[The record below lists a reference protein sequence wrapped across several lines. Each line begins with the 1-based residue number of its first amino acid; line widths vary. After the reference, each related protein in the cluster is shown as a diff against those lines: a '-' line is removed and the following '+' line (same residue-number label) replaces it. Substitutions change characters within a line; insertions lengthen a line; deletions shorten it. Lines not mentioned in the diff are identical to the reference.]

1 MSKSHLLKYLLISP
15 NLPVGGFCYSEG
27 MESYLQHKNFTDS
40 NSVKELI
47 ISELEI
53 GQIRLDG
60 KLLLDFFDIFSELNQ
75 GKNLKFN
82 LHKLLSL
89 DKWILSSKDS
99 VEMREQQTQ
108 MAKSLFDLTKEFG
121 FEYLHKKNKKNSWP
135 LAWSWACYC
144 FEITKIVMVEN
155 FFYAWS
161 ANQLSA
167 ALRII
172 PIGSTKAQLIQRDLL
187 EIILQL
193 PREGKLNDGD
203 ILLTNES
210 NFYVEIIAKTENLIE
225 ISSKSKIELIKTA
238 YHLGNRHVEV
248 EIEEDILLT
257 KSDYV
262 IENMLKNFNVDIVN
276 TQKKFFPERGAHSHE

>member
-27 MESYLQHKNFTDS
+27 LESYLNNNDLKDS

-47 ISELEI
+47 ISELKI
-53 GQIRLDG
+53 GQIRLDARV
-60 KLLLDFFDIFSELNQ
+60 LLDFFDIFNELND
-75 GKNLKFN
+75 GINLKSNFK
-82 LHKLLSL
+82 KLLSL

-108 MAKSLFDLTKEFG
+108 MAKSLFDINKEFG
-121 FEYLHKKNKKNSWP
+121 FEYLYKKNKKNSWP

-144 FEITKIVMVEN
+144 FEITKLEMVEN

-187 EIILQL
+187 TLISKVSKEIMDKEIDDIYFGNVGLAMAQQNHNDL
-193 PREGKLNDGD
+193 YTKLFRN
-203 ILLTNES
+203 
-210 NFYVEIIAKTENLIE
+210 
-225 ISSKSKIELIKTA
+225 
-238 YHLGNRHVEV
+238 
-248 EIEEDILLT
+248 
-257 KSDYV
+257 
-262 IENMLKNFNVDIVN
+262 
-276 TQKKFFPERGAHSHE
+276 

>member
-27 MESYLQHKNFTDS
+27 LESYLHNKNLKDS
-40 NSVKELI
+40 NTVKELI
-47 ISELEI
+47 ITELKI
-53 GQIRLDG
+53 GQIRLDA
-60 KLLLDFFDIFSELNQ
+60 KILLEFFNIFKEIEND
-75 GKNLKFN
+75 KNIKNN
-82 LHKLLSL
+82 LRKLLSL

-108 MAKSLFDLTKEFG
+108 MAKSLFDLNKEFG
-121 FEYLHKKNKKNSWP
+121 FEYLYKKNKKNSWP

-144 FEITKIVMVEN
+144 FEITKLEMVEN

-187 EIILQL
+187 AIISKVSKEIMDKEIDDIYFGNVGLAMAQQNHNDL
-193 PREGKLNDGD
+193 YTKLFRN
-203 ILLTNES
+203 
-210 NFYVEIIAKTENLIE
+210 
-225 ISSKSKIELIKTA
+225 
-238 YHLGNRHVEV
+238 
-248 EIEEDILLT
+248 
-257 KSDYV
+257 
-262 IENMLKNFNVDIVN
+262 
-276 TQKKFFPERGAHSHE
+276 

>member
-1 MSKSHLLKYLLISP
+1 MTKSHLLKYLLISP

-27 MESYLQHKNFTDS
+27 LESYLNTKDLKDS

-53 GQIRLDG
+53 GQIRLDA
-60 KLLLDFFDIFSELNQ
+60 KLLLDFFDIFNELKE
-75 GKNLKFN
+75 GKNLKIN
-82 LHKLLSL
+82 LQNLLSL

-108 MAKSLFDLTKEFG
+108 MAKSLFDLNKEFG
-121 FEYLHKKNKKNSWP
+121 FEYLYNKNNENSWS

-144 FEITKIVMVEN
+144 FEITKLEMVEN

-161 ANQLSA
+161 SNQLSA

-187 EIILQL
+187 AIISKVSKEIMDKEIDDIYFGNVGLAMAQQNHNDL
-193 PREGKLNDGD
+193 YTKLFRN
-203 ILLTNES
+203 
-210 NFYVEIIAKTENLIE
+210 
-225 ISSKSKIELIKTA
+225 
-238 YHLGNRHVEV
+238 
-248 EIEEDILLT
+248 
-257 KSDYV
+257 
-262 IENMLKNFNVDIVN
+262 
-276 TQKKFFPERGAHSHE
+276 

>member
-27 MESYLQHKNFTDS
+27 MESYLHIKNLKDS
-40 NSVKELI
+40 NSVRELI
-47 ISELEI
+47 ISELKI
-53 GQIRLDG
+53 GQIRLDA
-60 KLLLDFFDIFSELNQ
+60 KLLIDFFDLFNEIND
-75 GKNLKFN
+75 GKNSKIKIQ
-82 LHKLLSL
+82 KLLSL
-89 DKWILSSKDS
+89 DKWILASKDS

-121 FEYLHKKNKKNSWP
+121 FEYQYENNKKSSWS

-144 FEITKIVMVEN
+144 FEITKLEMVEN

-187 EIILQL
+187 EIISKVSKEIMDKEIDDIYFGNVGLAMAQQNHNDL
-193 PREGKLNDGD
+193 YTKLFRN
-203 ILLTNES
+203 
-210 NFYVEIIAKTENLIE
+210 
-225 ISSKSKIELIKTA
+225 
-238 YHLGNRHVEV
+238 
-248 EIEEDILLT
+248 
-257 KSDYV
+257 
-262 IENMLKNFNVDIVN
+262 
-276 TQKKFFPERGAHSHE
+276 